1 MTILMQARALLESL
15 TSGWVDVVYA
25 DAIPEEDK
33 DKVDQ
38 TVILVRPA
46 YDQLEDYGSDSF
58 TTITRHLNIQI
69 FYKVGN
75 ELDYD
80 DLEVKLYKALQKNGY
95 RVDEIKGRLID
106 IDTSQDY
113 QTFIVTINKTV

>member
-15 TSGWVDVVYA
+15 TSDWVDVVYA
-25 DAIPEEDK
+25 DTIPEEEME
-33 DKVDQ
+33 KVDQ

-58 TTITRHLNIQI
+58 TTITRHLNVQI

-80 DLEVKLYKALQKNGY
+80 DLEVKLYKALQQNGY
-95 RVDEIKGRLID
+95 RVDEIKGRLVD
-106 IDTSQDY
+106 IDTNQDY
-113 QTFIVTINKTV
+113 QTFIVTNSKTV

>member
-1 MTILMQARALLESL
+1 MQARALLESL
-15 TSGWVDVVYA
+15 TSDWVDVVYA
-25 DAIPEEDK
+25 DAIPEEEK
-33 DKVDQ
+33 DKVDK

-80 DLEVKLYKALQKNGY
+80 GLEVKLYKALQKSGY

-113 QTFIVTINKTV
+113 QTFIVTINKIV

>member
-1 MTILMQARALLESL
+1 MQARALLESL
-15 TSGWVDVVYA
+15 TSDWVDVVYA
-25 DAIPEEDK
+25 DAIPEEEK

-46 YDQLEDYGSDSF
+46 YDLLSDYGSDSF
-58 TTITRHLNIQI
+58 TTITRHFNIQI
-69 FYKVGN
+69 FYKVGS

-80 DLEVKLYKALQKNGY
+80 DLEVKLYKALQQNGY

-113 QTFIVTINKTV
+113 QTFIVTNNKTI